1 MTVPKLVSNGDV
13 NIPTSLTA
21 NGRAFGS
28 KASCNAVKLSEDN
41 TFTDKISFD
50 ALSTTGDV
58 TVTGKITGT
67 PLLNS
72 KNLVDFNNNVV
83 KIDEDATITSP
94 IEMSVMM
101 DPGVTAVITKDVGKL
116 DGTNIFTYLNDRV
129 LLDEARK
136 VTVKLTAPNL
146 KLEKGIKMV
155 PTDATK
161 ETYFNGQN
169 LVDYEASLFK
179 DNDNSLSG
187 KKTVTG
193 TVKVGGDLKFATNV
207 HPFGVDL
214 PELKSTAFQKSVEQT
229 VVLPYTIGDITEVNK
244 VTVDKIDSV
253 KMNDICFPDETSC
266 TLTCDASLDGQICV
280 HFKKNLKASGG
291 ISFDKLENIK
301 MNSVLGD
308 LDSNTNSYN
317 LDELK
322 ITSGGL
328 DWTNDKAA
336 GGVSDLMKNLVVKS
350 NKDWSS
356 RDDTATTVQTI
367 SADVDFKDTATVSIT
382 DLVVSSGLVN
392 AGDAT
397 NEVNPQAIKRD
408 AALKVGGNTFTGAKT
423 FAKKVEGTLA
433 TVNKI
438 VNLKEINDMNVED
451 FKNKVVYSED
461 MTDANLEMAQTITGT
476 WTLSNGIQV
485 DGVMDVQ
492 GKIDNVKVE
501 DFVSKHQVQ
510 TNKDIPKM
518 TFSQGLTVTGNIDA
532 TGTGFQTDLDDF
544 MTNTI
549 RISTDETINNKL
561 QFTGKVELKKAD
573 GTPVDMTVSSLN
585 NIPANTWALAE
596 SSDSQTVDIKTI
608 FNQETVPI
616 NGNLVTNDINGI
628 NLSDK
633 WADAIKIN
641 ENAKITGPGI
651 ITFADTTV
659 LEGKKLQGT
668 LPARFNVLD
677 TLMVDVSKFVTNL
690 HNFYTENIVGV
701 IPKLDKEIR
710 IAQRLDLGVVSYL
723 DEVAKPKY
731 LAEDFDDK
739 EELTFNAVSV
749 SVLELDKNL
758 FSINYR
764 IDSACTR

>member
-1 MTVPKLVSNGDV
+1 MLISNGDV
-13 NIPTSLTA
+13 NVHTSLTA
-21 NGRAFGS
+21 NGRAFGPRNS
-28 KASCNAVKLSEDN
+28 FNAAKLSEDN
-41 TFTDKISFD
+41 TFTEKISFD

-58 TVTGKITGT
+58 TCTGKITGT

-146 KLEKGIKMV
+146 KFEKGIKMV

-179 DNDNSLSG
+179 DNDDSLSG

-244 VTVDKIDSV
+244 VTVDKIDTV
-253 KMNDICFPDETSC
+253 
-266 TLTCDASLDGQICV
+266 
-280 HFKKNLKASGG
+280 
-291 ISFDKLENIK
+291 K

-322 ITSGGL
+322 ITFGGL

-367 SADVDFKDTATVSIT
+367 SADVDFKDTATVT
-382 DLVVSSGLVN
+382 DLDVTSGLVN

-423 FAKKVEGTLA
+423 FAKKVEGTL
-433 TVNKI
+433 
-438 VNLKEINDMNVED
+438 
-451 FKNKVVYSED
+451 
-461 MTDANLEMAQTITGT
+461 
-476 WTLSNGIQV
+476 
-485 DGVMDVQ
+485 
-492 GKIDNVKVE
+492 
-501 DFVSKHQVQ
+501 
-510 TNKDIPKM
+510 
-518 TFSQGLTVTGNIDA
+518 
-532 TGTGFQTDLDDF
+532 
-544 MTNTI
+544 
-549 RISTDETINNKL
+549 
-561 QFTGKVELKKAD
+561 
-573 GTPVDMTVSSLN
+573 
-585 NIPANTWALAE
+585 
-596 SSDSQTVDIKTI
+596 
-608 FNQETVPI
+608 
-616 NGNLVTNDINGI
+616 
-628 NLSDK
+628 
-633 WADAIKIN
+633 
-641 ENAKITGPGI
+641 
-651 ITFADTTV
+651 
-659 LEGKKLQGT
+659 
-668 LPARFNVLD
+668 
-677 TLMVDVSKFVTNL
+677 
-690 HNFYTENIVGV
+690 
-701 IPKLDKEIR
+701 
-710 IAQRLDLGVVSYL
+710 
-723 DEVAKPKY
+723 
-731 LAEDFDDK
+731 
-739 EELTFNAVSV
+739 
-749 SVLELDKNL
+749 
-758 FSINYR
+758 
-764 IDSACTR
+764 

>member
-1 MTVPKLVSNGDV
+1 MLKNDFADEFVYTDTVQELPNLVSIHTTTLEVADLSLQKKLDSLDLETEVMHTGPEVEESSSAVTFTGGVTTFTAGLTIETGENFGPFSLMDLHKQSYCGHNTHDFKYMGKKTVPKLVSNGDV

-58 TVTGKITGT
+58 TVTGKITGN

-72 KNLVDFNNNVV
+72 KNLVDFNDNVV
-83 KIDEDATITSP
+83 RIDEDATITSP

-101 DPGVTAVITKDVGKL
+101 DAGVTAVITKDAGTL
-116 DGTNIFTYLNDRV
+116 DGTNIFTYLDDRV
-129 LLDEARK
+129 LLDEAGE

-146 KLEKGIKMV
+146 KFEKGIKMV

-179 DNDNSLSG
+179 DDDDFLSG

-214 PELKSTAFQKSVEQT
+214 PELKNTAFQKSVEQT

-244 VTVDKIDSV
+244 VTVDKIDTV
-253 KMNDICFPDETSC
+253 KMNDICFSDETSC

-291 ISFDKLENIK
+291 INFDKLENIK
-301 MNSVLGD
+301 MSSVLGD

-367 SADVDFKDTATVSIT
+367 SADVDFEEAVSIT

-392 AGDAT
+392 AGDAA

-423 FAKKVEGTLA
+423 FAKKVEGQVA

-438 VNLKEINDMNVED
+438 VNLKEINDLNVED
-451 FKNKVVYSED
+451 FKNKALYSED

-476 WTLSNGIQV
+476 WTLTNGIQV
-485 DGVMDVQ
+485 DGAMDVN

-510 TNKDIPKM
+510 TNKDIPKV
-518 TFSQGLTVTGNIDA
+518 TFSQGLTVTGNVDA
-532 TGTGFQTDLDDF
+532 SGTGFQTKLGNF
-544 MTNTI
+544 MNNHI
-549 RISTDETINNKL
+549 RLSTEETINNKL
-561 QFTGKVELKKAD
+561 KFTGKVEFETAD

-585 NIPANTWALAE
+585 KIPANTWALTEPSVA
-596 SSDSQTVDIKTI
+596 QTVGIKTI
-608 FNQETVPI
+608 FNQETVTI
-616 NGNLVTNDINGI
+616 NGNLVTNDINDI

-633 WADAIKIN
+633 
-641 ENAKITGPGI
+641 
-651 ITFADTTV
+651 
-659 LEGKKLQGT
+659 Q
-668 LPARFNVLD
+668 
-677 TLMVDVSKFVTNL
+677 
-690 HNFYTENIVGV
+690 
-701 IPKLDKEIR
+701 
-710 IAQRLDLGVVSYL
+710 
-723 DEVAKPKY
+723 
-731 LAEDFDDK
+731 
-739 EELTFNAVSV
+739 
-749 SVLELDKNL
+749 
-758 FSINYR
+758 
-764 IDSACTR
+764 